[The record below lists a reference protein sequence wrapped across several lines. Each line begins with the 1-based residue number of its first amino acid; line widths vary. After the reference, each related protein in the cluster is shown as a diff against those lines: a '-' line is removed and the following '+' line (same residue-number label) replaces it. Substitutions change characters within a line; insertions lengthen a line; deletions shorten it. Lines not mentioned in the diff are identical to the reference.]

1 MNSSFNARFLLL
13 FALIT
18 GFFSLI
24 YTAQARTATGKPP
37 LKNGGK
43 NNKVIILLKPDVLI
57 SIPFGVKSTSRMKMP
72 YVPERNLTKIG
83 EGYPTAFKLDNK
95 GRLHLLIAGINKI
108 LVFENDGKFK
118 EAIQLKGPSDEELPA
133 EAYLYDMAIEKSGT
147 YLILD
152 QSGGWITRFTA
163 KGNALTSFGHIVYG
177 SSMYLTEQGK
187 LIVAD
192 AALSLLDVFDTKGM
206 FLNDIKGP
214 NTFPEASLKGQLV
227 RSRTM
232 SFNKSLLWLR
242 HMSNTT
248 PRLLT
253 VISSEHEGAKL
264 YEATPIG
271 FNSQNKICLITT
283 EKTSDK
289 TYYSYIQYIHEDG
302 TRLEK
307 YAVAPNMERVADM
320 ARTWSLEKDDRILT
334 FRTTNGQYQIIAYS
348 TKTGL

>member
-1 MNSSFNARFLLL
+1 ML
-13 FALIT
+13 
-18 GFFSLI
+18 
-24 YTAQARTATGKPP
+24 YPAQARASKKKP
-37 LKNGGK
+37 
-43 NNKVIILLKPDVLI
+43 ITLLKPDVLI
-57 SIPFGVKSTSRMKMP
+57 SIPFGVKSSMKMNMP
-72 YVPERNLTKIG
+72 YVSERNLAKIG

-108 LVFENDGKFK
+108 LVFENNGKFK
-118 EAIQLKGPSDEELPA
+118 EAIQLKGPGDEELPA

-163 KGNALTSFGHIVYG
+163 KGNAITSFGHIVYG

-192 AALSLLDVFDTKGM
+192 ATLSLLDIFDAKDI
-206 FLNDIKGP
+206 FLHDIKGP
-214 NTFPEASLKGQLV
+214 NTFPEASPTGQLV

-232 SFNKSLLWLR
+232 SSNKSLLWLR
-242 HMSNTT
+242 HISDTT

-271 FNSQNKICLITT
+271 FDSQNRICVITT

-289 TYYSYIQYIHEDG
+289 TYYSFIQYIHEDG

-334 FRTTNGQYQIIAYS
+334 FRTTNGNYQIIAYS
-348 TKTGL
+348 TKTGLQD